1 MRFSVQLFKQFSQAN
16 TRKTDMPHRQTNR
29 PALRVVIL
37 YAAVS
42 AVWILL
48 SDRALAVLIEDPEL
62 YQHVQTYKGW
72 FFVAVTAFLLF
83 VLIRNE
89 LARRTRLEEEIFARD
104 RVYTKEIT
112 ASLAEKDALLR
123 EVHHRV
129 KNNLQIIT
137 SLLNLQK
144 HGASDPELTRSLEIS
159 SGRVYVIALLHEQLY
174 RSERISSISM
184 QPYLQ
189 ELCARL
195 LQTHADPQRIGLTV
209 NPNDVEVNLDAAV
222 PLGLVCHEIVSNALR
237 HAFPR
242 DRTGHVFVS
251 LTLNGGTG
259 VLEVVDDG
267 IGLPGSGE
275 THGGIGL
282 SVVQA
287 LSNQIGGEA
296 AYKARPE
303 SGTSFKLTFPV

>member
-1 MRFSVQLFKQFSQAN
+1 
-16 TRKTDMPHRQTNR
+16 MPHRPKNR
-29 PALRVVIL
+29 PALRIVIL

-42 AVWILL
+42 AFWILL
-48 SDRALAVLIEDPEL
+48 SDRALAVLVEDPEL

-89 LARRTRLEEEIFARD
+89 FARRSRLEEEIFARD
-104 RVYTKEIT
+104 RAYTKEIA
-112 ASLAEKDALLR
+112 ASLAEKDTLLR

-144 HGASDPELTRSLEIS
+144 HGAGDPELIRSLEIS

-174 RSERISSISM
+174 RSERISDISM

-195 LQTHADPQRIGLTV
+195 LQTYADPQRIGLTV
-209 NPNDVEVNLDAAV
+209 NASEVEVNLDAAI
-222 PLGLVCHEIVSNALR
+222 PLGLVSHEIVTNALQ
-237 HAFPR
+237 HAFPGN
-242 DRTGHVFVS
+242 RTGHIAVS
-251 LTLNGGTG
+251 LTLNGSTG
-259 VLEVVDDG
+259 ALEVVDDG
-267 IGLPGSGE
+267 IGLPGNGE
-275 THGGIGL
+275 TRGGIGL

-287 LSNQIGGEA
+287 LSSQIGGKA